1 MAWQWRYES
10 ASGDVV
16 DPGAAATAGEVFPS
30 QADAETWLGD
40 NWRELLAEG
49 VQQVT
54 LLEGDR
60 EVYGPM
66 GLEPAG

>member
-10 ASGDVV
+10 ATGDVV
-16 DPGAAATAGEVFPS
+16 DPGAAGVGEAFPS

-40 NWRELLAEG
+40 NWRDLLAAG

-60 EVYGPM
+60 QVYGPM
-66 GLEPAG
+66 GLEPA

>member
-10 ASGDVV
+10 STGDVV
-16 DPGAAATAGEVFPS
+16 DPGDVAPAGETFPS

-40 NWRELLAEG
+40 TWRDLLAAG

-66 GLEPAG
+66 GLEPA